1 MKLLFEVIK
10 NIALY
15 VMPISAFLL
24 SVLAYIKSKD
34 CTHIKVELSDVQEKL
49 NEYDL
54 KLKAYELEKMEK
66 ERNHKSKANIE
77 ARIVEI
83 AKGKYKIKIWNSGD
97 EKAYNVDYDIPE
109 KYQIGLMKNVTP
121 FEYLEPGN
129 NFEEYV
135 AIYLQ
140 SENKFEI
147 ITTWENENGERFT
160 NTILR
165 SI

>member
-1 MKLLFEVIK
+1 MNLLFEIIK
-10 NIALY
+10 SIALY
-15 VMPISAFLL
+15 VMPISTVLL
-24 SVLAYIKSKD
+24 SVLAYIRPKD
-34 CTHIKVELSDVQEKL
+34 CTHVKVQLTDVQEKL

-54 KLKAYELEKMEK
+54 KLKAYELEKIEQ
-66 ERNHKSKANIE
+66 ECNHKSKANIE

-121 FEYLEPGN
+121 FEYLEPGS

-135 AIYLQ
+135 VIYLQ
-140 SENKFEI
+140 SYNKFEI

-160 NTILR
+160 NTTLR